1 MFTDS
6 PEAGSV
12 LQNKYIIEW
21 FVAACVLALLA
32 NLVFYISVVFSTNT
46 ELRSRVFI
54 ILSVFALLSLSIG
67 VYRYLHISDYVE
79 EERQNIK
86 AQVNQKV
93 VLLSNDATFNVEDFG
108 VVLHY
113 KHLLSDTH
121 LKEFE
126 SICKNYADTVFDI
139 AIIDPFSSVKNK
151 IIISKNSTL
160 AENLLLNRDYEL
172 LNTIAPYIKN
182 PNYRNPDYIGKV
194 ILDTSLFES
203 IVNDY
208 LLYDYVDVGET
219 IKILLQN
226 GAQSTFV
233 DVKGQNLVT
242 RLMMK
247 RDFLQKTFNS
257 SDVQADKDRYYKKI
271 EEINETIQILGGE
284 PQELQ

>member
-12 LQNKYIIEW
+12 FQNKYIIEW

-54 ILSVFALLSLSIG
+54 VLSVSALFSLSLG
-67 VYRYLHISDYVE
+67 VYRYLHISDYAE
-79 EERQNIK
+79 EERQNKK
-86 AQVNQKV
+86 AQVEQKV
-93 VLLSNDATFNVEDFG
+93 ALLSNDATFNIEDFG
-108 VVLHY
+108 VALHY
-113 KHLLSDTH
+113 KHLLSDMY

-126 SICKNYADTVFDI
+126 NICQNHADTVFSV
-139 AIIDPFSSVKNK
+139 AIVDPFSSVKNN
-151 IIISKNSTL
+151 IIVGKNSTL

-172 LNTIAPYIKN
+172 LNIIAPYIKN
-182 PNYRNPDYIGKV
+182 PNYRNPDDIGKL
-194 ILDTSLFES
+194 ILDTSLFEK

-208 LLYDYVDVGET
+208 LLYDYVDVGEA

-233 DVKGQNLVT
+233 DAKGQNLVT
-242 RLMMK
+242 RLMVK

-257 SDVQADKDRYYKKI
+257 SDVQTDKDRYYKKI
-271 EEINETIQILGGE
+271 EEINDLIKILGGE
-284 PQELQ
+284 PKELQ